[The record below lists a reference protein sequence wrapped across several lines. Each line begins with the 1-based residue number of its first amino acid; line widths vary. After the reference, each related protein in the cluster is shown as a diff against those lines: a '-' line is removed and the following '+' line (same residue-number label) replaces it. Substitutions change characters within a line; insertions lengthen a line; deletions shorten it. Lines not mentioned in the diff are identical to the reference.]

1 VIHSLKTTRF
11 RALVYILR
19 KWANAMTFDST
30 DLTGSDGAIETADHR
45 ARRLSAVEAAT
56 EPAVAYSHRYD
67 DDYHIAEHEHSRAQL
82 LHPSAGVVTVT
93 TRAGRWMVPP
103 DHALWIPAGVRHAVD
118 TIGRVDMQSVYVLP
132 DAIAGLPGHLH
143 VTGLTP
149 LMRSLI
155 AEAIRLRDQAG
166 TQRAGYILGALLHEI
181 LHLPER
187 PLGLPFPSQRRLAQ
201 LCREFVAGPSAHLKI
216 DHWADA
222 AGMSRRSFTR
232 LFRSETGL
240 SLSTWRQQ
248 ACLMAALP
256 RLSAG
261 ETVTAVALDLG
272 YDSVP
277 AFTTMFCRVMGAP
290 PKTYLRAQATG

>member
-1 VIHSLKTTRF
+1 MSFEFTAETGLDRPIESWDQ
-11 RALVYILR
+11 RAL
-19 KWANAMTFDST
+19 
-30 DLTGSDGAIETADHR
+30 
-45 ARRLSAVEAAT
+45 RLAAVEAAI
-56 EPAVAYSHRYD
+56 EPAVAYSHFYD
-67 DDYHIAEHEHSRAQL
+67 DDEHVAEHEHSRAQL
-82 LHPSAGVVTVT
+82 LHPSVGVVTVT

-103 DHALWIPAGVRHAVD
+103 GHALWIPAGVRHAVD
-118 TIGRVDMQSVYVLP
+118 TIGRVDMHSVYVLP
-132 DAIAGLPGHLH
+132 DAIPGLPSHLH
-143 VTGLTP
+143 VTGLTS

-155 AEAIRLRDQAG
+155 AEAIRLRADAA
-166 TQRAGYILGALLHEI
+166 TPRAGFILGALLHEI
-181 LHLPER
+181 LRLPQR
-187 PLGLPFPSQRRLAQ
+187 PLGLPFPSQKRLAQ
-201 LCREFVAGPSAHLKI
+201 LCREYLVQPTAHLKI

-232 LFRSETGL
+232 LFRAETGL

-290 PKTYLRAQATG
+290 PKTYLRAQAIP

>member
-1 VIHSLKTTRF
+1 MTFELTAETSLDRPIETTDQ
-11 RALVYILR
+11 RAL
-19 KWANAMTFDST
+19 
-30 DLTGSDGAIETADHR
+30 
-45 ARRLSAVEAAT
+45 RLAAVEAAV
-56 EPAVAYSHRYD
+56 EPAVAYSHFYD
-67 DDYHIAEHEHSRAQL
+67 DDEHVAEHEHGRAQL
-82 LHPSAGVVTVT
+82 LHPSVGVVTVT

-103 DHALWIPAGVRHAVD
+103 GHALWIPAGVRHAVD
-118 TIGRVDMQSVYVLP
+118 TIGRVDMHSVYVLP
-132 DAIAGLPGHLH
+132 DAIAGLPAHLH

-149 LMRSLI
+149 LMRCLI
-155 AEAIRLRDQAG
+155 AEAIRLRSDAA
-166 TQRAGYILGALLHEI
+166 TPRAGFILGALLHEI
-181 LHLPER
+181 LQLPQR
-187 PLGLPFPSQRRLAQ
+187 PLGLPFPSQKRLAQ
-201 LCREFVAGPSAHLKI
+201 LCREYLVQPTAHLKI

-232 LFRSETGL
+232 VFRAETGL

-277 AFTTMFCRVMGAP
+277 AFTTMFCRVMGTP
-290 PKTYLRAQATG
+290 PKTYLRAQAVN